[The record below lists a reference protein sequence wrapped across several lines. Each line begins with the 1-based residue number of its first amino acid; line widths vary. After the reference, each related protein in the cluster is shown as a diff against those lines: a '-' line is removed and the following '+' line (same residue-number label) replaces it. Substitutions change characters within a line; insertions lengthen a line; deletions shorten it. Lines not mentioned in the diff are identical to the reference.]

1 MATKQR
7 NPPARPRSP
16 AKRKPVLNI
25 SPAEDRTPW
34 AGGDPDKKI
43 SINVPFPET
52 LMLQMEW
59 LLEQR
64 AIRSKSSFIR
74 DAVAEIATREAGRA
88 MRVQEAVRRM
98 EEEDG
103 RA

>member
-1 MATKQR
+1 MAQKKR
-7 NPPARPRSP
+7 PPARPRS
-16 AKRKPVLNI
+16 RKQASTMVQER
-25 SPAEDRTPW
+25 APW

-52 LMLQMEW
+52 LMRQLDYLVEC
-59 LLEQR
+59 R

-74 DAVAEIATREAGRA
+74 DAVAEAATREVERA
-88 MRVQEAVRRM
+88 LRVQEAVRRI
-98 EEEDG
+98 EEEEG